1 MTPTRHGE
9 HPSTQFADSR
19 ARAAREQVVQR
30 GLAART
36 IAGNAQDLGDFVR
49 LVSMLGLDDTVG
61 GPALLGARLATYVR
75 QVALAVGVPA
85 EATGYEVSDTA
96 TAYLGLSRRTADRP
110 DQDLMLAWDER
121 LGWYVGVE
129 TDPGEPSVVVGY
141 LGGAAVQ
148 PPVIVAR
155 FVTEA
160 VAGRWT
166 TRIRPVLATA
176 SRATLAGQMAAL
188 RGPAD

>member
-1 MTPTRHGE
+1 MTTTRRGE
-9 HPSTQFADSR
+9 HPSSEFADSR
-19 ARAAREQVVQR
+19 ARASREQFAQR

-36 IAGNAQDLGDFVR
+36 IAGNARDLGDFVQ

-61 GPALLGARLATYVR
+61 GPALLGARLAAYVR
-75 QVALAVGVPA
+75 QVALAVGVPS

-96 TAYLGLSRRTADRP
+96 TAYLGLSRRSRERP

-129 TDPGEPSVVVGY
+129 TNPGEPAVVVGY

-148 PPVIVAR
+148 SPATVAR
-155 FVTEA
+155 FVTDA
-160 VAGRWT
+160 VAGHCT
-166 TRIRPVLATA
+166 LRIRPVLAPANRARLA
-176 SRATLAGQMAAL
+176 SQMAAV
-188 RGPAD
+188 RGSAN